1 MGERRKNE
9 MIKLTLKDPAKE
21 TPEVREWID
30 NVERIMSN
38 EMDRMYQDLVCLGCA
53 VMPKGEKQWTN

>member
-1 MGERRKNE
+1 